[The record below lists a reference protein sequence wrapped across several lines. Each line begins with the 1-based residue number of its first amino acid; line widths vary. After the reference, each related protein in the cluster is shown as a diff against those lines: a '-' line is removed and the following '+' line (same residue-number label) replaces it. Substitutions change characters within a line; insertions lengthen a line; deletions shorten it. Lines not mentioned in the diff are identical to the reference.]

1 MMKAAMYNDLV
12 SYVVRRAVCGLT
24 PKNYNN
30 VFMNVLRHLAKTEI
44 SSVELR
50 NILNNLNGEASR
62 WPGDSEFQ
70 RLHQCSTLSW
80 QARRT
85 ENALNVNGT

>member
-1 MMKAAMYNDLV
+1 PISHFGHRIAAYDVTTLYPLALFISIANIADDEKAAMYNDLV

-30 VFMNVLRHLAKTEI
+30 VFMNVLRHLSKTEI

-50 NILNNLNGEASR
+50 NILNSLN
-62 WPGDSEFQ
+62 
-70 RLHQCSTLSW
+70 
-80 QARRT
+80 
-85 ENALNVNGT
+85 